1 MFNKKAN
8 RPKLSA
14 NETDI
19 WLSYIWEQSGLH
31 FTRSRLYFL
40 EMRLWERVQA
50 CGLTSYADY
59 YHYVLYNE
67 NGRSEWKQL
76 LDNLLNNETSFF
88 RHQPSFTALHERVL
102 PKLLRDKRRQGST
115 QLTFWSAGCSG
126 GQEAYSLAML
136 LLETADSHLWQL
148 QVLGSDISQS
158 KLAQAQAG
166 RYKQHEV
173 RYMPDHYRD
182 KYMRWSQT
190 STGNFYE
197 VVQQV
202 QKLVQFGYM
211 NFKEPSSYWVTG
223 QDVIFC
229 QNVLIYFKP
238 NHRLE
243 IVKDLLKRLNP
254 GGYLFLAPAE
264 MVGLRL
270 PGIELMNFVDSLVY
284 RRMK

>member
-1 MFNKKAN
+1 MFNTQAN
-8 RPKLSA
+8 RPKLTA
-14 NETDI
+14 AEAEI
-19 WLSYIWEQSGLH
+19 WQALVWERSGLH
-31 FTRSRLYFL
+31 FSRSRLYFL
-40 EMRLWERVQA
+40 EMRLWERTKQ
-50 CGLTSYADY
+50 CGLKSYTDY

-67 NGRSEWKQL
+67 NGRSEWTAL

-88 RHQPSFTALHERVL
+88 RHQPSYTALREQAL
-102 PKLLRDKRRQGST
+102 PTLLREKRRQGHM
-115 QLTFWSAGCSG
+115 QLSFWSAGCSG

-136 LLETADSHLWQL
+136 LLETVDSHLWQL
-148 QVLGSDISQS
+148 RVLGSDISQN
-158 KLAQAQAG
+158 KLTQARQG

-173 RYMPDHYRD
+173 RYMPDLYRN

-190 STGNFYE
+190 GVGTFYE
-197 VVQQV
+197 VVQRV
-202 QKLVQFGYM
+202 QNVVQFGYM

-238 NHRLE
+238 DHRIE
-243 IVKDLLKRLNP
+243 IVKELLRRLNP

-270 PGIELMNFVDSLVY
+270 PGIELMKFADSLVY
-284 RRMK
+284 KRMR